1 MDVSLEHGVNRTNS
15 TPVLR
20 GAANSTVAQAP
31 PAYDRSTLEY
41 VFGAIRVG
49 DNLPNT
55 DAGLRARVQRR
66 ALIVAPQY
74 QVHFENYG
82 HLPATLNDVCRMH
95 KMLKQCGYEEA
106 NIRILVDGLAT
117 DPTSDNV
124 LESLKWLVSNVQPG
138 NYRFFHFSG
147 HGTHILST
155 KDKGK
160 EALKIPEKRS
170 NSLPLDHELSA
181 SSKQQYERVSELSA
195 PKQEITYYNEA
206 IITTFK
212 PVPLL
217 ESLTKDVTEYNMIRD
232 SVLNEY
238 FSQLPENSRLTCTL
252 DVCDFIEQTLR
263 QANMQVLQCCHSGR
277 MLNNNFKLA
286 GAGFRGRSVYSS
298 AQGNAPKEPM
308 GDFTRMDDLME
319 QHNKQANQNPFPQ
332 YSFNTANASIPA
344 DSTSLS
350 PDTSTAQTLPV
361 ERGKP
366 APAVAASAPPMA
378 HNYTSPPLVSK
389 MTELLPAEEASR
401 DKIKADM
408 LTWSG
413 CHQRQAAVDYTDSRG
428 GLFTRVSTWYAVY
441 NVPRLLIV
449 FKPLRIQSFAETVM
463 SNISPVSVGQLYE
476 KLNQRIAEEAR
487 IFPGG
492 VLQYAQVW
500 TSCKNGNEEQAKAK
514 LFKDF
519 DI

>member
-1 MDVSLEHGVNRTNS
+1 
-15 TPVLR
+15 
-20 GAANSTVAQAP
+20 
-31 PAYDRSTLEY
+31 
-41 VFGAIRVG
+41 
-49 DNLPNT
+49 
-55 DAGLRARVQRR
+55 
-66 ALIVAPQY
+66 
-74 QVHFENYG
+74 
-82 HLPATLNDVCRMH
+82 
-95 KMLKQCGYEEA
+95 
-106 NIRILVDGLAT
+106 
-117 DPTSDNV
+117 
-124 LESLKWLVSNVQPG
+124 
-138 NYRFFHFSG
+138 
-147 HGTHILST
+147 
-155 KDKGK
+155 KGK
-160 EALKIPEKRS
+160 ETLKIPEKRS
-170 NSLPLDHELSA
+170 NSLPLDHELNA

-252 DVCDFIEQTLR
+252 D
-263 QANMQVLQCCHSGR
+263 CCHSGR

-298 AQGNAPKEPM
+298 AQGNAPKEPT

-366 APAVAASAPPMA
+366 ARAVAASAPPMV

-428 GLFTRVSTWYAVY
+428 GLFTR
-441 NVPRLLIV
+441 
-449 FKPLRIQSFAETVM
+449 SFAETVM

-476 KLNQRIAEEAR
+476 KLNRRIAEEAR

-514 LFKDF
+514 LFTNF